1 MITDAFSHNTATF
14 KWIDYTWR
22 KCQNVFCSRFTL
34 KNIYWSQIPSMING
48 FQLLTRKWKIVN
60 NLLHKCLALQC
71 AVGEISDLHESGSDI
86 FYLTCDVIWWLY
98 NNWKNS
104 NIELFNRSICIFW
117 NSRWCKHQD
126 SLVLFLDFLFIF
138 YWLQLLHFPLITYTM
153 CHTIF
158 VIFVVIVVII
168 AVISLFWLGKK
179 FTHLWHRKY

>member
-104 NIELFNRSICIFW
+104 NIELFNRSICIFEILDDA
-117 NSRWCKHQD
+117 NIRIPLYF
-126 SLVLFLDFLFIF
+126 SLIF
-138 YWLQLLHFPLITYTM
+138 YLFFIG
-153 CHTIF
+153 CNF
-158 VIFVVIVVII
+158 S
-168 AVISLFWLGKK
+168 IS
-179 FTHLWHRKY
+179 H

>member
-86 FYLTCDVIWWLY
+86 FYLTLMWFDGSITTERTLILNYSTEVFVFFEILDDANIRIPLY
-98 NNWKNS
+98 
-104 NIELFNRSICIFW
+104 F
-117 NSRWCKHQD
+117 
-126 SLVLFLDFLFIF
+126 SLIF
-138 YWLQLLHFPLITYTM
+138 YLFFIG
-153 CHTIF
+153 CNF
-158 VIFVVIVVII
+158 S
-168 AVISLFWLGKK
+168 IS
-179 FTHLWHRKY
+179 H